1 MRFPGLGV
9 LLENTGGIVIDG
21 WLRFYGAGELN
32 ILERNKLVPFRELA
46 IAEDVLGGVFLLLAD
61 GNVGYFAP
69 DCLEVEEMEF
79 QTGRFLTWC
88 LHGDTELFYS
98 DYRWEGWQKDV
109 SKLRCDEGFAFY
121 PFLFAKADGI
131 ESRARRKVPM
141 RRSSAWNSI
150 SCGSWGR
157 GKPGP
162 RKNKKTGHACV
173 TARRQISADR
183 GAVKG
188 GFIRYAY
195 DIMPIV
201 HLPMKTKR

>member
-1 MRFPGLGV
+1 MNAMDERMQKVLESIKASPREVRLLPVDERVLAECRERLPLNWGSLLGV

-32 ILERNKLVPFRELA
+32 ILERNKLLPFRELA

-79 QTGRFLTWC
+79 QPGRFLTWC

-131 ESRARRKVPM
+131 GSRARRKVPM
-141 RRSSAWNSI
+141 AEI
-150 SCGSWGR
+150 IGLEFDFL
-157 GKPGP
+157 
-162 RKNKKTGHACV
+162 
-173 TARRQISADR
+173 RQLGQREA
-183 GAVKG
+183 GA
-188 GFIRYAY
+188 AEE
-195 DIMPIV
+195 
-201 HLPMKTKR
+201 